1 LFLILEDR
9 RYSIL
14 AFVLLILFWG
24 STFSAIKIGLGYAPP
39 VLFAGMRTLLCGVV
53 IVLAALVWGGKVNLR
68 RDWRVY
74 LLLAVLNAACF
85 MGLQTLTI
93 LYMPSGSAAVMIY
106 LQPIL
111 VGLLAFLILGEP
123 LSAAKLVGLLL
134 GFSGIV
140 AVSVGS
146 IFGSGL
152 GTPLGVAIGVS
163 SAVFWALGTVYFKKY
178 GERLSTLWSVA
189 LPFTLG
195 GVFLMGLALV
205 LEPFSKISWTGTFVA
220 SLLYT
225 SLIGTASAWVLWL
238 GLVSVGE
245 ASRVS
250 AYVFFVPLV
259 SILIGAL
266 LLGETLSLSLVI
278 GAALVISGIYLV
290 NRRRDEEKAG

>member
-1 LFLILEDR
+1 MILEDR

-68 RDWRVY
+68 RDWWVY
-74 LLLAVLNAACF
+74 LSLAVLNAACF

-123 LSAAKLVGLLL
+123 LSAAKVVGLLL

-205 LEPFSKISWTGTFVA
+205 LGPFSEISWTGTFVA

-225 SLIGTASAWVLWL
+225 SLIGTASAWVLWF